1 MKLYKKNTR
10 VESAKGNFL
19 SFNQIFFW
27 HSQKLVEVSL
37 KMRACTHTFS
47 SIHIWMRWARNRII
61 GFHDQNF
68 PESALLERGIDIL
81 VKLLR
86 KLFDSF
92 SSVAVVRPRHPAHLP
107 SHGSLSRF
115 RRFKRSFSAGP
126 NFMPRMLIKCSSVSI
141 MSPSPSML
149 CSRKFCCVRKERNVE
164 S

>member
-10 VESAKGNFL
+10 VESAKGHFCRSTRFSSDIL
-19 SFNQIFFW
+19 RSW
-27 HSQKLVEVSL
+27 WKSRSRCAHP
-37 KMRACTHTFS
+37 HTLS
-47 SIHIWMRWARNRII
+47 SIHIWMRWVWNIII
-61 GFHDQNF
+61 GFHDQYF

-92 SSVAVVRPRHPAHLP
+92 SSAAVVRPRHPAHLP
-107 SHGSLSRF
+107 SHGSLRRF